1 MKVVDFINNF
11 RIETSANK
19 EVENNVVNIIED
31 VKENK
36 DQALKRYTK
45 VFDGYDLDELKVDEK
60 ALKDSFDSLSSE
72 EQDAL
77 ITIKERIVAYQE
89 SIKYQ
94 DKKDQEFSYIYRPIE
109 RIGIY
114 IPGGT
119 ALYPS
124 SVLMTAVPASVAG
137 VKDIAVVTP
146 TFIDNNIT
154 FAALYVAGVKEVY
167 RIGGAQAIAALTY
180 GTETIKPV
188 DKIVGPG
195 NQYVAEAKKRVFGDV
210 GIDMIAGPSEIL
222 LYIDEHVN
230 YSAVA
235 YDIFAQAEHD
245 VNARTFLLCE
255 KEDVRQKVQAEI
267 DRLIDKQE
275 RRQVIEES
283 LKNNHWQLVDNRENL
298 LKVIDYLAPEH
309 VSIQH
314 DQQEEIARSI
324 SYAGAI
330 FIGNYSPEAIGD
342 YAAGPSHVLP
352 TNRTVRFSHGLNVND
367 FLTSHALINLSSETY
382 QEIAGHAEL
391 ISRKEGLGAH
401 GDSINIRR
409 VSK

>member
-19 EVENNVVNIIED
+19 EVENNVANIIED

-45 VFDGYDLDELKVDEK
+45 IFDGYDLDELRVDEK
-60 ALKDSFDSLSSE
+60 VLKDSFDSLSSE

-195 NQYVAEAKKRVFGDV
+195 NQYVAEAKRVFE
-210 GIDMIAGPSEIL
+210 ML
-222 LYIDEHVN
+222 
-230 YSAVA
+230 
-235 YDIFAQAEHD
+235 
-245 VNARTFLLCE
+245 
-255 KEDVRQKVQAEI
+255 
-267 DRLIDKQE
+267 
-275 RRQVIEES
+275 
-283 LKNNHWQLVDNRENL
+283 
-298 LKVIDYLAPEH
+298 
-309 VSIQH
+309 
-314 DQQEEIARSI
+314 
-324 SYAGAI
+324 
-330 FIGNYSPEAIGD
+330 
-342 YAAGPSHVLP
+342 
-352 TNRTVRFSHGLNVND
+352 
-367 FLTSHALINLSSETY
+367 ALI
-382 QEIAGHAEL
+382 
-391 ISRKEGLGAH
+391 
-401 GDSINIRR
+401 
-409 VSK
+409 